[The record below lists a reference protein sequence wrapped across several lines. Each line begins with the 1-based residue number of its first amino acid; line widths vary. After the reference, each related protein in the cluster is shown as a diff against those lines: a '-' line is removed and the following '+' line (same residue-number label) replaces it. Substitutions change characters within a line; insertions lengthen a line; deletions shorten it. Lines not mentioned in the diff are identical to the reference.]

1 MFSLKYVKS
10 IQFFLLF
17 FLFISSKSFLVFPLN
32 NLLHHNFSLINNSF
46 DLESEDLLNY
56 YLPNEMYTYIYIGS
70 PKTKLYSFLDF
81 ENYGSYTD
89 NSVCNLPSIY
99 NNYTSSSFLSTSD
112 YSISFS
118 HFSNMCLAKE
128 TFYAYDYSTFLEQ
141 KNLKKLDNLTFLY
154 GTTPKND
161 SLYFRL
167 NSDRKITGFS
177 CFHFGLQIPVSMNYY
192 DSFIQQLKKNDYIE
206 TTYWAIEFNKSE
218 NDNNKNFFENDTYL
232 IIGAPPHKYN
242 PKKYNEKN
250 FRSIVSQLRIK
261 NYDDYRVNIWG
272 IIFDKIFFKSN
283 NETLNNSEI
292 ILQSIKVKF
301 DFSINLIEGS
311 NNYLNNI
318 ENEFF
323 NSLYNKNICFKEK
336 RSSEKNGI
344 YLVIWCDKNY
354 YEEIKKFPTL
364 YFKSNEL
371 EYIFELNYED
381 LFMKRGNKLFFLII
395 FRTSQGMFSFGKLF
409 FKKYSFTFSFDNKI
423 IGFYSNNLV
432 LNSPKINDK
441 NGENNFGI
449 KEKIIIFIL
458 SIVFIFVLLVFVI
471 KIKKKFLNDR
481 QKRMNELIDNNYVYM
496 SNQAKNDY
504 SSNEKN
510 TAILEKNY

>member
-32 NLLHHNFSLINNSF
+32 NLLNHNFSLINNSF

-70 PKTKLYSFLDF
+70 PITKLYSFLDF

-118 HFSNMCLAKE
+118 HFSNMCFAKE

-167 NSDRKITGFS
+167 NSERKITGYS

-206 TTYWAIEFNKSE
+206 TTYWTIEFNKSE
-218 NDNNKNFFENDTYL
+218 NGHNKNFFENDTYL
-232 IIGAPPHKYN
+232 VIGAPPHKYN

-261 NYDDYRVNIWG
+261 NYDDYR
-272 IIFDKIFFKSN
+272 F
-283 NETLNNSEI
+283 
-292 ILQSIKVKF
+292 SIK
-301 DFSINLIEGS
+301 
-311 NNYLNNI
+311 
-318 ENEFF
+318 
-323 NSLYNKNICFKEK
+323 NK
-336 RSSEKNGI
+336 
-344 YLVIWCDKNY
+344 
-354 YEEIKKFPTL
+354 
-364 YFKSNEL
+364 
-371 EYIFELNYED
+371 
-381 LFMKRGNKLFFLII
+381 KL
-395 FRTSQGMFSFGKLF
+395 
-409 FKKYSFTFSFDNKI
+409 
-423 IGFYSNNLV
+423 
-432 LNSPKINDK
+432 
-441 NGENNFGI
+441 
-449 KEKIIIFIL
+449 
-458 SIVFIFVLLVFVI
+458 
-471 KIKKKFLNDR
+471 
-481 QKRMNELIDNNYVYM
+481 
-496 SNQAKNDY
+496 
-504 SSNEKN
+504 
-510 TAILEKNY
+510 